1 MSVLHQDDVLFY
13 PGSLLSPLG
22 ELVAPYD
29 LESGDAPL
37 AGYRPATSDPRIDN
51 ANARAFRLDWE
62 ALSAVHVVNGMGV
75 TLGDSIVGLTA
86 IAAIRA
92 RFPDVRF
99 HLYRPKRAP
108 AYVEALYTLSTGLV
122 VDTCQSLPRVIGEIP
137 RHEAIVDA
145 GNHLFWRGFSRE
157 PMIDFFLDALGVDP
171 ASVASSYKRNDWLR
185 QLPLTDALPRT
196 VSRPYA
202 LFSPSASTS
211 LRRIPASHWARLVD
225 LIHRTYDLP
234 VLGFGHVDHP
244 AYRDVSAESATTA
257 AFLGWVH
264 GAAFV
269 MTGDSAAL
277 HIAAGF
283 DIPTTAFFSS
293 IEPYMRAKDYPRCHS
308 VSLDVPSLRGLQ
320 ASSREGDLAL
330 LSGAFD
336 RLLDD
341 GLALPRLPAG

>member
-1 MSVLHQDDVLFY
+1 MSVLHPDDVLFH

-29 LESGDAPL
+29 LESGDASL
-37 AGYRPATSDPRIDN
+37 AGYRPATADSRIYN
-51 ANARAFRLDWE
+51 ANARTFRLDWG
-62 ALSAVHVVNGMGV
+62 ALSAVHIVNGMGV
-75 TLGDSIVGLTA
+75 TLGDSIIGLTA
-86 IAAIRA
+86 IAAIRH
-92 RFPDVRF
+92 RFANVRV

-108 AYVEALYTLSTGLV
+108 AYVEALYALLTGPI
-122 VDTCQSLPRVIGEIP
+122 VDTCQSLPRVIGELHG
-137 RHEAIVDA
+137 HEAIVDV

-157 PMIDFFLDALGVDP
+157 PMVDFFLEALGVDP
-171 ASVASSYKRNDWLR
+171 ASVPASQKRNNWLR
-185 QLPLTDALPRT
+185 QLPLTDASPQT
-196 VSRPYA
+196 VPRPYA

-211 LRRIPASHWARLVD
+211 LRGIPSSQWARLVD
-225 LIHRTYDLP
+225 LIHRTYGLP

-244 AYRDVSAESATTA
+244 AYRDISAQSATTA
-257 AFLGWVH
+257 AFLDWVS

-293 IEPYMRAKDYPRCHS
+293 IEPDLRARDYPMCQS

-341 GLALPRLPAG
+341 GLALPPLPSA